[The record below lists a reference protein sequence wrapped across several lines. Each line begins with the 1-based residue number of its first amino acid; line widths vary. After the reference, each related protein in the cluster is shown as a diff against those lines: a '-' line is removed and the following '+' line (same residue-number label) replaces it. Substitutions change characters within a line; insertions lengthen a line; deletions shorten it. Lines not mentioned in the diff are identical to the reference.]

1 MLHSVFRLIVTD
13 VSKDSGALI
22 VSFRK
27 ITLLWLL
34 DPKDEG
40 NKYFEILVLTH

>member
-1 MLHSVFRLIVTD
+1 MLHIVVRLIVTD
-13 VSKDSGALI
+13 LSKDSGAII

-40 NKYFEILVLTH
+40 NKSFETLVLTY

>member
-1 MLHSVFRLIVTD
+1 MLRSVVRLIVTD

-27 ITLLWLL
+27 ITLLWLF

-40 NKYFEILVLTH
+40 NKSFETSVLTY